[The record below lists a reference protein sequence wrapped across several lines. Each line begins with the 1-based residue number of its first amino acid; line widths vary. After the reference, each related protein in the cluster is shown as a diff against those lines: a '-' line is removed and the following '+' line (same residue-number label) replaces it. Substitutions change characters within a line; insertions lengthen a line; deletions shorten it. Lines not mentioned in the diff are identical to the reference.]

1 MRLVDLKD
9 GKITYKGEEFKLKE
23 LEDSEIYEIK
33 SEYKEHIREELYKS
47 YSRFDSGYDL
57 NVLIKERRTALEL
70 LDDEN
75 TFIDIEIKSEDK
87 TLPSVSE
94 LLESHEFVYE
104 GKDIKFLAD
113 EVSYLNGK
121 LESYKIRNDNFEA
134 NESLK
139 NTFDRE
145 GRLIRSSLND
155 GETEKIYAYDDE
167 GRLKQIKSY
176 FDDEFIYKVDYEY
189 KDNNIREGVVEMN
202 GDVILYR
209 DCMNEDGKIELTIGI
224 DVAMGTI
231 FAIDLYEYLDN
242 KDVIIDSIYV
252 IPED

>member
-33 SEYKEHIREELYKS
+33 SEYKEHIREEIYKS

-57 NVLIKERRTALEL
+57 NVLIKERRNALEL

-75 TFIDIEIKSEDK
+75 TFIDIGIESDDE

-94 LLESHEFVYE
+94 LLQSHEFVYG

-113 EVSYLNGK
+113 EVTYLNGK

-139 NTFDRE
+139 NTFDYK
-145 GRLIRSSLND
+145 GRLIRSSLNS
-155 GETEKIYAYDDE
+155 GEIEKIYDYDDE

-176 FDDEFIYKVDYEY
+176 FDDMFVYKIDYEY
-189 KDNNIREGVVEMN
+189 KDNNIREGVVELN
-202 GDVILYR
+202 NEVILYR
-209 DCMNEDGKIELTIGI
+209 DYMNEDGKTELTIGI
-224 DVAMGTI
+224 NVAMGTI
-231 FAIDLYEYLDN
+231 FTIDLYEYLDN
-242 KDVIIDSIYV
+242 KDIIINSVYV
-252 IPED
+252 VPED